1 MKCVWLGGLICASLL
16 ASGTTDSETNIN
28 TRYTVE
34 DVLVSTGTWTARV
47 ASENQQKLS
56 SNLRKDILSLIGQKF
71 NPATLDTLAHRLRR
85 ELHART
91 VEHRILRGKTPE
103 YVQVVFDVSLNPARF
118 DVSVPK
124 FLYQSEQ
131 GWSGTV
137 EGTATVG
144 QQGFTLGL
152 VSDDDVL
159 VERYTG
165 VEGRYEDA
173 HLGTDRL
180 HFSLEVD
187 SYHESWN
194 DVTLAAAPADQ
205 VYRARQN
212 IQPMLTFLP
221 WRQLSF
227 SFGTSFEQLEGIEPA
242 AHSLAANSVVAG
254 ARYQHTFEGS
264 DFVQNVEGD
273 YNMRA
278 GMRPLASDFGY
289 SRHRWR
295 ARYSL
300 TRGNHTV
307 SDELTAGVLMGNA
320 PLFERFALGN
330 SWSLR
335 GWNKFDIGPIGGN
348 RMLDNSVEY
357 RYGALK
363 VFYDT
368 GAVWNSGS
376 TVIARNSVG
385 TGIREGCFTL
395 AVAFPVREGR
405 MDPVFMLGMNY

>member
-1 MKCVWLGGLICASLL
+1 
-16 ASGTTDSETNIN
+16 
-28 TRYTVE
+28 
-34 DVLVSTGTWTARV
+34 
-47 ASENQQKLS
+47 
-56 SNLRKDILSLIGQKF
+56 LIGQKF

-254 ARYQHTFEGS
+254 ARYRHTFEGS

>member
-1 MKCVWLGGLICASLL
+1 MKCVWFGGLICASLL
-16 ASGTTDSETNIN
+16 AGGTTDSETNIN

-56 SNLRKDILSLIGQKF
+56 SSLRKDILSLIGEKF
-71 NPATLDTLAHRLRR
+71 NPAALDALAHRLRR
-85 ELHART
+85 ELHARA
-91 VEHRILRGKTPE
+91 VDHRILRGKTPE
-103 YVQVVFDVSLNPARF
+103 YVQVVFDVRLSPTRF

-124 FLYQSEQ
+124 FLYQEQQ

-137 EGTATVG
+137 AGTATVG

-152 VSDDDVL
+152 VSDGDVL

-165 VEGRYEDA
+165 MEGRYQDA
-173 HLGTDRL
+173 HLGTERL
-180 HFSLEVD
+180 HFDLEVD
-187 SYHESWN
+187 SYHEKWN
-194 DVTLAAAPADQ
+194 DATLAAAPPDQ
-205 VYRARQN
+205 IYRARQN

-221 WRQLSF
+221 SRQLSF
-227 SFGTSFEQLEGIEPA
+227 SVGTSFEQMEEIEPA
-242 AHSLAANSVVAG
+242 AHSVAANSLIAG
-254 ARYQHTFEGS
+254 ARYQHGFEGS
-264 DFVQNVEGD
+264 DFLQNVEVD
-273 YNMRA
+273 YSLRA
-278 GMRPLASDFGY
+278 GMRTLGSDFGY

-300 TRGNHTV
+300 TRGKQSV
-307 SDELTAGVLMGNA
+307 SDELTGGLLIGNA
-320 PLFERFALGN
+320 PLFERFVLGN

-335 GWNKFDIGPIGGN
+335 GWNKVDIDPIGGN
-348 RMLDNSVEY
+348 RMVDNSVEY
-357 RYGALK
+357 RYGALQ

-368 GAVWNSGS
+368 GAVWNSG
-376 TVIARNSVG
+376 TTAIARNSLG
-385 TGIREGCFTL
+385 TGLRQGCFSL